1 MILVDL
7 VTCSPKTSF
16 HLPFLPGF
24 FLGTRRPGRPGVGGV
39 AGGGGA
45 SVFIKLFQAA
55 SVAWNIW
62 IGVYPAG

>member
-1 MILVDL
+1 MSWESKGTPLFTDKAL
-7 VTCSPKTSF
+7 
-16 HLPFLPGF
+16 FL
-24 FLGTRRPGRPGVGGV
+24 LGGKGD
-39 AGGGGA
+39 GGGA